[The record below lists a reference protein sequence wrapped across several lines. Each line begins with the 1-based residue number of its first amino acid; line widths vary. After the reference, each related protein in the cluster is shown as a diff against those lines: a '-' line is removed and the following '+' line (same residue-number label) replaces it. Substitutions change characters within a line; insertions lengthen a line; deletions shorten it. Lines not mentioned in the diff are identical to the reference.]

1 MYKNFYIN
9 TKKSDINITLSASKS
24 NYSAWG
30 IDRDKHGFQI
40 HLGKC
45 HIHFTKYGHEQ
56 AN

>member
-1 MYKNFYIN
+1 MYKNFYIG

-24 NYSAWG
+24 NYSKWG
-30 IDRDKHGFQI
+30 INKDKHGFEI